1 VVLDRIIN
9 SMTEFK
15 QIIGRGTRVREDYD
29 KTHFT
34 IMDFKKAT
42 ELFADPEYD
51 GDPVQ
56 IYEPDAEGSV
66 VPPDIEQSEDEIEGN
81 AETVTVR
88 TPFPE
93 SEETPDGK
101 HVRDRLRH
109 YVKGVEVRVVGER
122 VQYYDAQGKLI
133 TESLKDFTKK
143 TIRKDYR
150 TASDFLKR
158 WKSSE
163 RKTAVIEELLEQ
175 GVFFDALAE
184 EVGRDYEPFD
194 LVLHVAYGQPP
205 LTRKERAENVRKKNY
220 FGKYGESAKMVLE
233 ALLEKYADRGIDEV
247 EEMEVLKVKPISDMG
262 TPVEIIQEFGGKDAY
277 RAAVQELESHLYE
290 SA

>member
-1 VVLDRIIN
+1 
-9 SMTEFK
+9 
-15 QIIGRGTRVREDYD
+15 
-29 KTHFT
+29 
-34 IMDFKKAT
+34 
-42 ELFADPEYD
+42 
-51 GDPVQ
+51 
-56 IYEPDAEGSV
+56 
-66 VPPDIEQSEDEIEGN
+66 
-81 AETVTVR
+81 
-88 TPFPE
+88 
-93 SEETPDGK
+93 
-101 HVRDRLRH
+101 
-109 YVKGVEVRVVGER
+109 VVGER